1 MDSIPNRD
9 GGVVVSQIV
18 VHRQG
23 YPSGAVSSIPAH
35 LVRVADD
42 GLTIHPAQVAVNSV
56 VAVTIIVGSVIDEL
70 CIDEPVVT
78 VVAEHHVI
86 PEAVDQG
93 HISQV
98 DDVVGIAVNLV
109 TVVVE
114 VVKRCIKERSEGEAQ
129 DAVDDRSSSVGVPS
143 SRDHGAIP
151 YEGSGTIGTCGRGQ
165 GATPTP
171 QVVGI
176 VVVEVV
182 VVVVSGVVIVVVG
195 AVSMISSVSVAVTVS
210 TMSVAVTIATVSI
223 TVIAVSAMS
232 VSIGP
237 AVSVAVVTVT
247 VVAIAAVGLATRGHV
262 AAAIT

>member
-1 MDSIPNRD
+1 M
-9 GGVVVSQIV
+9 SQIV

-42 GLTIHPAQVAVNSV
+42 GLTIHSAQVAVNSV
-56 VAVTIIVGSVIDEL
+56 VAVTIIVGGVIDEL

-98 DDVVGIAVNLV
+98 DDVVGIAVDLV

-182 VVVVSGVVIVVVG
+182 VVVVAGVVIVVVG
-195 AVSMISSVSVAVTVS
+195 AVSMISAVSVS
-210 TMSVAVTIATVSI
+210 TMSVTVTIATVSI

-237 AVSVAVVTVT
+237 AVSVT

>member
-1 MDSIPNRD
+1 M
-9 GGVVVSQIV
+9 SQIV

-56 VAVTIIVGSVIDEL
+56 VAVTIIVGGVIDEL

-98 DDVVGIAVNLV
+98 DDVVGIAVDLV

-165 GATPTP
+165 GTTPTP

-176 VVVEVV
+176 VVVA
-182 VVVVSGVVIVVVG
+182 GVVIVVVG
-195 AVSMISSVSVAVTVS
+195 AVSMISTVSVAVTVS

-237 AVSVAVVTVT
+237 AVSVT